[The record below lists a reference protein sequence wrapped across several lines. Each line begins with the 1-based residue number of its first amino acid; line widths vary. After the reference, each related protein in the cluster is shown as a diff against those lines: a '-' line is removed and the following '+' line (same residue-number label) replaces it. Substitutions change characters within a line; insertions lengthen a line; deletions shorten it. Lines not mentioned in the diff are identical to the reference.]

1 MNYPKYYGNYLG
13 IVVQNNDP
21 LKRGRVKV
29 FVPHISPTVY
39 NKWVETGK
47 DKCFKFL
54 GKNVYSD
61 LSDVHDELKKI
72 LPWAE
77 IAAPLAGESGS
88 GRFNAH
94 FNVGTIS
101 DSSNIRQAF
110 NSADN
115 CEIDYSKTNEYSQ
128 NLDNIGEKP
137 GFIYDVSYYK
147 LKDAFADPQ
156 ENNANNVNVFTYN
169 YTPECYSNCA
179 KGAFPVLNVGAHVWV
194 FFNNGD
200 PLKPVIFGTS
210 YGSDDWGSI
219 FGIANTEGTQL
230 SAAPDE
236 GMDYPGA
243 FENAALSGSEV
254 GYDINTD
261 TYRNKYVLN
270 QKGGTIAIVN
280 TDNREMLKFTHYS
293 GSFKEFNNHTTI
305 ELATNNDQK
314 LVLGDSFLTI
324 RGSRNEFTQFDYDC
338 IVKGDLYKKIGNLD
352 SELHKQ
358 WRETAREIADI
369 RQLFDIQR
377 TGGYSGVGGSSRT
390 APGQSKSG
398 TPDKCP
404 VCNKDTNKYNAV
416 NTSYKKTYVNK
427 TNKTTANSQ
436 GDFTFAQTI
445 LPGVGGGRVP
455 SVPNL
460 GNLATPIRVSPTDGL
475 GGSVDGSTGM
485 NRPGMIFG
493 ETCPACG
500 GSGLSPSSQG
510 GKWSTETRKANLQ
523 NILQQKICELA
534 DIEKKMGIGGSE
546 IVNITKHKVETI
558 GQAMNDYGAVRI
570 DPKGKMYVSD
580 VKVAKYGTYYNRT
593 PTPLV
598 EMVQVPDLPSG
609 NYTLNVGNKYNCMVG
624 AGGMNMKSYG
634 AVNISGAM
642 TNVAGSQVNISSEN
656 EVTIDGGKRI
666 NITGDVVSLKQRNK
680 KQVVVEG
687 SLGIT
692 NNAAVAGGLHVEGEG
707 TFNHITMPKQIMAT
721 EQAQVFGAAATDQ
734 SNGNG
739 KIIGFGAP
747 LADYPTQA
755 TDPNGGLYF
764 SPDVPGAPA
773 FIGIT
778 DMKLT
783 IGRIRGSTST
793 GPGNG
798 TFDVIGYIPVG
809 GTSTLNPA
817 FGWVATNVAKNTVD
831 AGPPIPVPMPNTV
844 PIPIYGGI
852 PDSFGQGL
860 SPAAATDAY
869 IYGTGTPTIRG
880 AFTKSGGG
888 TADGGV
894 IQSIAINNQTAAQM
908 PLALF
913 GTGRQADSFVFEPHS
928 HLFPAPAMT
937 LTDTNMATREKA
949 VGKDAPINAEPPAN
963 APTLTNEVQP

>member
-1 MNYPKYYGNYLG
+1 MNYPKYFGNYLG

-39 NKWVETGK
+39 NKWVETGR

-61 LSDVHDELKKI
+61 LTDILDELKKV

-88 GRFNAH
+88 GRYNAH
-94 FNVGTIS
+94 FNIGTIS
-101 DSSNIRQAF
+101 DSSDVNQTF
-110 NSADN
+110 SSADN

-147 LKDAFADPQ
+147 LKDAFADPA
-156 ENNANNVNVFTYN
+156 ENNTNNVNIFTYN

-179 KGAFPVLNVGAHVWV
+179 KGAFPILNVGAHVWV

-230 SAAPDE
+230 SATPDE
-236 GMDYPGA
+236 GLDYPGA
-243 FENAALSGSEV
+243 YENAALSGNRVE
-254 GYDINTD
+254 YDINAD

-280 TDNREMLKFTHYS
+280 TDNREMLKLTHYS

-324 RGSRNEFTQFDYDC
+324 RGTRNEFTQFDYDC
-338 IVKGDLYKKIGNLD
+338 VVKGDHYRKVGNLNK
-352 SELHKQ
+352 ELYKQ
-358 WRETAREIADI
+358 WRETARELADTK
-369 RQLFDIQR
+369 QLFDIQR
-377 TGGYSGVGGSSRT
+377 SSSYSGTGGTRFT
-390 APGQSKSG
+390 APSQSRSG

-404 VCNKDTNKYNAV
+404 VCNKDTNKYFAV
-416 NTSYKKTYVNK
+416 NTSYKKSYVNK
-427 TNKTTANSQ
+427 TNKTVANSK
-436 GDFTFAQTI
+436 GDFVFGKTI
-445 LPGVGGGRVP
+445 LPKVGRTM

-460 GNLATPIRVSPTDGL
+460 GNLGTPINVSPVDGL

-493 ETCPACG
+493 KTCPACG
-500 GSGLSPSSQG
+500 GTGLSPSSQG
-510 GKWSTETRKANLQ
+510 GRWTKEPKKQ
-523 NILQQKICELA
+523 NFERLLQQKICELA

-546 IVNITKHKVETI
+546 IVDITKHKVENI
-558 GQAMNDYGAVRI
+558 GSAMNDYGAVRI

-580 VKVAKYGTYYNRT
+580 VEVGKYGTFYNRT

-598 EMVQVPDLPSG
+598 EMVQVTDQPAG
-609 NYTLNVGNKYNCMVG
+609 NYTLNVSNKYNCMVG

-666 NITGDVVSLKQRNK
+666 NITGDVVSLKQRDK
-680 KQVVVEG
+680 KQIVVEG

-692 NNAAVAGGLHVEGEG
+692 NNTVVAGGLHVEGEG
-707 TFNHITMPKQIMAT
+707 TFNHITMPKQISST
-721 EQAQVFGAAATDQ
+721 EQAQVFGAAATDET
-734 SNGNG
+734 NGFG
-739 KIIGFGAP
+739 KIIGYGVP
-747 LADYPTQA
+747 LANAPTAA

-764 SPDVPGAPA
+764 NPDVPGAPA
-773 FIGIT
+773 FVGIT
-778 DMKLT
+778 DMTLT
-783 IGRIRGSTST
+783 IGRIKGS
-793 GPGNG
+793 PENG
-798 TFDVIGYIPVG
+798 EASNIGYIPIG
-809 GTSTLNPA
+809 CIATLNPTY
-817 FGWVATNVAKNTVD
+817 GWIANPENRPT
-831 AGPPIPVPMPNTV
+831 PNTA
-844 PIPIYGGI
+844 PIPILGGI
-852 PDSFGQGL
+852 CSSAPG
-860 SPAAATDAY
+860 AASAALDAPVVF
-869 IYGTGTPTIRG
+869 GTGTPNIRG
-880 AFTKSGGG
+880 AYSKSGGS
-888 TADGGV
+888 TDAGV
-894 IQSIAINNQTAAQM
+894 SSTIPINNASAKNHS
-908 PLALF
+908 LVLY
-913 GTGRQADSFVFEPHS
+913 GTGRQSDSFVLEPHS

-937 LTDTNMATREKA
+937 LTDTNMAVREKA
-949 VGKDAPINAEPPAN
+949 SGKLAPINAEPPAN
-963 APTLTNEVQP
+963 APILSNNSLTNNVN